1 MFSALVVL
9 GAASHIEF
17 VHMPSVSSKSKLNF
31 PQAGNIELSDVVHD
45 LEQYLSVPKTINY
58 SQFPPSVV
66 KALCDDCSVLSC
78 GCLISEK
85 LANELSTHSKEFVCP
100 QCHNT
105 DVYLLNVCTT
115 IRSLVK
121 YVHGLKDLLVY
132 EKDSNSENAKESSVS
147 EHEYQQ
153 KQHKVTFLSAF
164 NEVFAEINSGSRIED
179 YKKDGY
185 NSMNTQSS
193 SYSSREHGRHS
204 NGSIS
209 YKDRRLQGEQQ
220 AQQSIA
226 STSPGSNFTPSSLH
240 SLSRQRTRNSFPTSN
255 LTKLL
260 TSSSNNDKAGLKKNQ
275 GRPQSMDASKELI
288 YGKNFPFFR
297 KLFQYR
303 LHHSKFFPRSKL
315 FIGTSISP
323 DLKHLALLTE
333 RKFEVYSLDPDK
345 PDQCPKLYCC
355 GKNNG
360 EYGSDY
366 SDHHVI
372 SDEEVVR
379 NSNFTESPGL
389 ALEGLTKWEHHSCK
403 ISKNILVIAGSRGFL
418 RIHDLSFR
426 GRCIFTYQC
435 KFPIRCMDM
444 SPDGRF
450 ISIGIT
456 GKDKY
461 TLVEQAF
468 VILLRLDF
476 DDSADIA
483 SANVSLT
490 SSNKAIYT
498 LFHSAEDHAN
508 NGKSNSTNTLST
520 FQTSHGV
527 HVGLRL
533 IAFPF
538 NLPYRDPINILQ
550 FSPNSKMLS
559 VATALESRF
568 LTINITDPN
577 RPILVMKS
585 QRRMDTSLDSEGIT
599 DMQFFPDD
607 RIMCITSV
615 ASNSMPIVIDT
626 NISSISGPNGIAK
639 PKMLLKVS
647 EVGSTIHKCCVSPR
661 GDAVAYLDR
670 SGTVYIMMCP
680 RMDDSDNKRIVVVT
694 DVANSF
700 TVGESASMRFDSHG
714 YKLYIIDRKGILTIS
729 DFTAGTVEDQSVT
742 RCKIIT

>member
-1 MFSALVVL
+1 
-9 GAASHIEF
+9 
-17 VHMPSVSSKSKLNF
+17 MPSASSKSEAKIL
-31 PQAGNIELSDVVHD
+31 QAGDIELGDVINE

-58 SQFPPSVV
+58 SEFPPSVV

-85 LANELSTHSKEFVCP
+85 LAKELGTHSKTFVCP
-100 QCHNT
+100 ECHST
-105 DVYLLNVCTT
+105 DVYLLKPCSN

-121 YVHGLKDLLVY
+121 YVVGLKDLLLY
-132 EKDSNSENAKESSVS
+132 DGNSSFENMKQNASSQQSQLEK
-147 EHEYQQ
+147 QQ
-153 KQHKVTFLSAF
+153 KITFLSAF
-164 NEVFAEINSGSRIED
+164 TEVFTEVNNVSRIDD

-185 NSMNTQSS
+185 ISINTQSS
-193 SYSSREHGRHS
+193 SYSSREHGRLS
-204 NGSIS
+204 NGSVS
-209 YKDRRLQGEQQ
+209 YRDRRLQGEQQ
-220 AQQSIA
+220 YAQSVA
-226 STSPGSNFTPSSLH
+226 STSPGSNFTPSSLQ
-240 SLSRQRTRNSFPTSN
+240 SVSKQRTRNSFQTSN

-260 TSSSNNDKAGLKKNQ
+260 TSSSNNDKTIVKKDQ
-275 GRPQSMDASKELI
+275 GCSQSTDANKELI

-303 LHHSKFFPRSKL
+303 LHQSRFFPRSKL
-315 FIGTSISP
+315 FICTSISP
-323 DLKHLALLTE
+323 DLKRIALLTE
-333 RKFEVYSLDPDK
+333 KKFEVYSLDPEK
-345 PDQCPKLYCC
+345 PGQAPKLICC

-379 NSNFTESPGL
+379 SSNFTDSPSL
-389 ALEGLTKWEHHSCK
+389 PLEALTKWEHHSCK
-403 ISKNILVIAGSRGFL
+403 VVNNLLVIVGSRGLL
-418 RIHDLSFR
+418 RIHDLSFS

-435 KFPIRCMDM
+435 KFPIRCMDV
-444 SPDGRF
+444 SPDGNF

-461 TLVEQAF
+461 TMVEQAF

-476 DDSADIA
+476 DDLADTESTNI
-483 SANVSLT
+483 SLT
-490 SSNKAIYT
+490 SSNKAMYS
-498 LFHSAEDHAN
+498 LFHPAAIKAN
-508 NGKSNSTNTLST
+508 DNIKPSRSVLST
-520 FQTSHGV
+520 FPTSEGAQ
-527 HVGLRL
+527 VGLHL
-533 IAFPF
+533 TAFPF

-559 VATALESRF
+559 VATAMESRF

-585 QRRMDTSLDSEGIT
+585 QRKLDTSLDSEGIT

-615 ASNSMPIVIDT
+615 ASNSTPIVIDT
-626 NISSISGPNGIAK
+626 NITSISGPKGIAK
-639 PKMLLKVS
+639 PKLLLKVS
-647 EVGSTIHKCCVSPR
+647 EVGSTIHKCTISPR
-661 GDAVAYLDR
+661 GDAIAYLDR

-680 RMDDSDNKRIVVVT
+680 RMDDSDNKQIVVAT

-700 TVGESASMRFDSHG
+700 TVGESASMRFDSCG
-714 YKLYIIDRKGILTIS
+714 YKLYIIDRKGLLTIS